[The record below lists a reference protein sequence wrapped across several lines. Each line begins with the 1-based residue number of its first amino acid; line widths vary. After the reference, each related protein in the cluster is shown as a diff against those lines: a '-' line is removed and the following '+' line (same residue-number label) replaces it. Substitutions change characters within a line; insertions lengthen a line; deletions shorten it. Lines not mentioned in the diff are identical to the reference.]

1 MVRLI
6 NLVNKLLFKNRGYYF
21 VELWT
26 NIGIIK
32 NEDQKKKK
40 KGKKK
45 NKRYKARLWKIHEID
60 CISEIVIID
69 YRSESINETNV
80 RMLQQTNLQIDF

>member
-6 NLVNKLLFKNRGYYF
+6 NLVNKLLFKNR
-21 VELWT
+21 ELFCRT
-26 NIGIIK
+26 LDKMVGIK
-32 NEDQKKKK
+32 NEEKKKK
-40 KGKKK
+40 S
-45 NKRYKARLWKIHEID
+45 NKARLWKIHEID
-60 CISEIVIID
+60 CISEIVID